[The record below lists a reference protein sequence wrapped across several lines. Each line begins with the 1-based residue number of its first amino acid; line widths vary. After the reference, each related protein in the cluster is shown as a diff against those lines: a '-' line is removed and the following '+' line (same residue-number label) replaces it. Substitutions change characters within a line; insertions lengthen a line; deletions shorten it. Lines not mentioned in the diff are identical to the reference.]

1 MKPSGIGG
9 QAVMEGVMMRN
20 KSHYAVAVRR
30 PDHSIVVNVAE
41 WNSVSKKYRILGLP
55 FIRGSVNLIE
65 SMVYG
70 MKTLTYSANFF
81 DEEPK
86 PEEEK
91 KSAFGPLAIF
101 LTVCLSLV
109 LSVALFV
116 FLPQLITEAIL
127 ALAGTDMTLSPFL
140 GSLLEGVL
148 RIAIFILYVLLITLM
163 PDIKRTFMYHGAEHK
178 CINCVENGWE
188 LTVENAAKAS
198 KEHKRCGTSFMIIV
212 MVISILVLSLVNL
225 IPIYTGHVKL
235 IKILCRLGIRLVF
248 LPIVAGV
255 SYEFLKLAGRSEN
268 AVVRILSKPG
278 LWMQKLTT
286 YEPDPEML
294 QVAIKSVE
302 AVFDWK
308 AFLENGNGDRE
319 VVLGETEL
327 GDPSLSGD

>member
-20 KSHYAVAVRR
+20 KKYYAVSVRK
-30 PDHSIVVNVAE
+30 PDHSMIVNVKEWKSIAE
-41 WNSVSKKYRILGLP
+41 KHKILGLP

-70 MKTLTYSANFF
+70 MGTLTYSANFF

-86 PEEEK
+86 KEEEQ
-91 KSAFGPLAIF
+91 KSSGFGPAAIF

-109 LSVALFV
+109 LSLGLFV
-116 FLPQLITEAIL
+116 FLPQLITEGIL
-127 ALAGTDMTLSPFL
+127 ALIGTDMTLSPFL

-148 RIAIFILYVLLITLM
+148 RIAVFILYVLLITLM

-178 CINCVENGWE
+178 CINCVEHGLP
-188 LTVENAAKAS
+188 LTVDNAMKSS
-198 KEHKRCGTSFMIIV
+198 KEHKRCGTSFLIIV

-225 IPIYTGHVKL
+225 IPIYTGHVKI

-248 LPIVAGV
+248 LPIVAGI

-268 AVVRILSKPG
+268 KLVLILSKPG

-286 YEPDPEML
+286 YEPDREML
-294 QVAIKSVE
+294 QVAIQSVE
-302 AVFDWK
+302 AVFDWRD
-308 AFLENGNGDRE
+308 FENGGTGDKE

-327 GDPSLSGD
+327 GDPAIEA